1 MRSKLTIFLTATVL
15 ATLALATSVRAQMV
29 LDSVE
34 LAAGGRTIAGPGAQT
49 LAVDDSVFVLG
60 HAFPDVCVTVA
71 NIGARGKVGIR
82 SVEEDA
88 SQFVRFTVEPGETGT
103 SCYLTSQVSAIS
115 FVCRDFDPRG
125 DRIQPVDPVPCK
137 FLWRADKS

>member
-1 MRSKLTIFLTATVL
+1 MRSTLTILLTATAL
-15 ATLALATSVRAQMV
+15 ATLTLATSVNAQMV

-34 LAAGGRTIAGPGAQT
+34 LAAGGRTIAGPGAQV

-71 NIGARGKVGIR
+71 NIGARGKVGIQ
-82 SVEEDA
+82 SVEGDGMA
-88 SQFVRFTVEPGETGT
+88 HVRFTVEPGETGT

-125 DRIQPVDPVPCK
+125 DRIQAVEPIPCK